1 MTVPPNDAVS
11 APALPAIATPDNN
24 VREWAPAR
32 MDAAASI
39 LRQQLQC
46 SACGLLG
53 LYYHGKGTRD
63 SHARM
68 KCKDWQCGK
77 LTPTNHLA
85 FHDVYKS
92 NSELL
97 SRFKSLPVSKVRGKR
112 VAEDGSRE
120 HLHSP
125 AQDSVEEGVA
135 LLRKEINELKEELK
149 AVAATVRIVQ
159 LQLATIMTTNPEP
172 SPQTTLGLQNAQRA
186 PESSAAQHQ

>member
-11 APALPAIATPDNN
+11 ALPAIAALDEA
-24 VREWAPAR
+24 VCRWAPAR

-39 LRQQLQC
+39 LRQHLQC

-68 KCKDWQCGK
+68 KCRDWQCGK
-77 LTPTNHLA
+77 VTPTNHST
-85 FHDVYKS
+85 FHNVYKS

-97 SRFKSLPVSKVRGKR
+97 TRFKFAPASKVRVKR
-112 VAEDGSRE
+112 VAEDGSTE

-125 AQDSVEEGVA
+125 AQDSVQEDVA

-149 AVAATVRIVQ
+149 AVAATVSTVQ
-159 LQLATIMTTNPEP
+159 LQLASIMTTH
-172 SPQTTLGLQNAQRA
+172 T
-186 PESSAAQHQ
+186 